1 MTSRA
6 APRTQA
12 RWHTVAVV
20 LLIAVGVTLSCSLFL
35 WVQWFEQEK
44 LQGEFRQRATA
55 GATAIQRSVQEH
67 LGVLYNLGAFVSS
80 SGLFNRE
87 SFRELTKGLLKR
99 YPEVQGLGW
108 VPRVAEAER
117 EAFLAVAQKEAMAD
131 FEITEWTPRWQ
142 VVRAARRDVY
152 YPIFYIAPLEGQ
164 QAALG
169 FNLGSVPAYMEA
181 MQKALSTGDAVA
193 SAWHSLAQET
203 GEQFGFLL
211 FLPIYKSGAPHGTF
225 EERRGSLQG
234 FTMAIF
240 PLRTLVEK
248 SLQGMGLGNMGLDLS
263 DVTDAASRYLL
274 SLQFYASRMSSW
286 TFLLRQSA
294 KTEAIRAG
302 LHWEMTFNV
311 VGRKWSVLFYPIP
324 EARNTHSWQAWSVL
338 VGGLLFT
345 LLCAGFLRK
354 GSVAN
359 FRVWTI

>member
-1 MTSRA
+1 MTARK
-6 APRTQA
+6 APRAQA

-20 LLIAVGVTLSCSLFL
+20 LLLAVGATLSYILFL

-67 LGVLYNLGAFVSS
+67 LGVLYSLGTFISS
-80 SGLFNRE
+80 AGPFNRE
-87 SFRELTKGLLKR
+87 SFREWTTGLLKR

-117 EAFLAVAQKEAMAD
+117 EAFLAVAHKEGMAD

-152 YPIFYIAPLEGQ
+152 YPLFYIAPLESQ

-181 MQKALSTGDAVA
+181 MQKALSTEEVTA
-193 SAWHSLAQET
+193 SAWYSLTQET

-211 FLPIYKSGAPHGTF
+211 FLPIYKSGLSHRTF
-225 EERRGSLQG
+225 EERRASLQG

-240 PLRTLVEK
+240 RLSTLVEK
-248 SLQGMGLGNMGLDLS
+248 SLQGMDLGQMGLELS

-274 SLQFYASRMSSW
+274 SLQLSAARVASW

-302 LHWEMTFNV
+302 THWETIFNV
-311 VGRKWSVLFYPIP
+311 AGRQWSVLFHPLS
-324 EARNTHSWQAWSVL
+324 EAWHAYVWQAWGVL
-338 VGGLLFT
+338 VGGLLLT
-345 LLCAGFLRK
+345 LLCAGFLQLKWR
-354 GSVAN
+354 SYRAS
-359 FRVWTI
+359 